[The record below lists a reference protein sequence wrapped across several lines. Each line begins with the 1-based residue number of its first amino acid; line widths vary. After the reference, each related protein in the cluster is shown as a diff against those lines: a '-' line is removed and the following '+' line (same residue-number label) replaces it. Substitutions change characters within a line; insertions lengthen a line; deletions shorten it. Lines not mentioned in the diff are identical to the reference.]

1 MLRYAVP
8 AYTLEFLKNNGP
20 NNIHLSIDDNLFL
33 ETLLIRFRGETIKFA
48 SLLKRTKMNREER
61 LKEEINDLE
70 KSNNIFV
77 VINLL
82 QDKKDELETL
92 RENKMKGQIVRSR
105 VQWLQHGEKPSKYFC
120 SLENKHFTEKTI
132 KCIKKENGTI
142 INEQAKILNEI
153 KTFYQSL
160 FNSYDQKLE
169 NINLNEYL
177 SNYHVNKLM
186 SEQSKT
192 LEGEITI
199 SELGHA
205 LKCMKNGKTPGIDG
219 FPAEFFKVFW
229 PKQKYFIQSYINYS
243 YKHGELPLTL
253 RQCITSCLPKGN
265 KDRTILKNWC
275 PVSLLSVVYKIASAA
290 ITNRIKMV
298 LDDLIDKTQTGFIPG
313 RYIGHS
319 TRLVYDIMYFAEKN
333 QKNGLVMLIDFE
345 KAFDSISWKFLYN
358 VLKFMGFATEFIR
371 WIKLFNCN
379 VQASVIQCG
388 ILSSFFTI
396 KRGCR

>member
-8 AYTLEFLKNNGP
+8 VYTLEFLKNNGP
-20 NNIHLSIDDNLFL
+20 NNIHLFIDDNLFL
-33 ETLLIRFRGETIKFA
+33 ETLLIRLREETIKFA
-48 SLLKRTKMNREER
+48 SLLKKTKMNREER

-70 KSNNIFV
+70 KSNNIFA

-120 SLENKHFTEKTI
+120 SLENKQFTEKTI

-153 KTFYQSL
+153 KIFYQSL
-160 FNSYDQKLE
+160 FHSYDQKLE

-177 SNYHVNKLM
+177 RNYHVNKLT

-205 LKCMKNGKTPGIDG
+205 LKYMKNEKTPGIDG
-219 FPAEFFKVFW
+219 FSSGIFQNILAQTKIF
-229 PKQKYFIQSYINYS
+229 YS
-243 YKHGELPLTL
+243 
-253 RQCITSCLPKGN
+253 
-265 KDRTILKNWC
+265 
-275 PVSLLSVVYKIASAA
+275 
-290 ITNRIKMV
+290 
-298 LDDLIDKTQTGFIPG
+298 
-313 RYIGHS
+313 
-319 TRLVYDIMYFAEKN
+319 
-333 QKNGLVMLIDFE
+333 
-345 KAFDSISWKFLYN
+345 KFH
-358 VLKFMGFATEFIR
+358 
-371 WIKLFNCN
+371 
-379 VQASVIQCG
+379 
-388 ILSSFFTI
+388 
-396 KRGCR
+396 